1 MEKVKSPTLQSKY
14 RPEEEQDFVSW
25 LYKMFLAKKNNK
37 HITYNR
43 IIDLAKEFYDIEID
57 QSTVGS
63 YFNDFRKSL
72 APVMTEQSL
81 NDTTVNLLL
90 NAHTKNVNSKNRSAI
105 NRKLKD
111 ISEQFLLKE
120 LITNSIKELEPLQYE
135 IKDLQNGESE
145 AVLLLSDWHKGQ
157 VSDNFFNKFNDEIFH
172 QRVEKLLNKNT
183 KTTNLRVLQRIFK
196 K

>member
-25 LYKMFLAKKNNK
+25 LYKMFLAKKDNK

-72 APVMTEQSL
+72 APVITEQSL

-135 IKDLQNGESE
+135 IKELQNGESE

-157 VSDNFFNKFNDEIFH
+157 VSDNFFNKCRKII
-172 QRVEKLLNKNT
+172 K
-183 KTTNLRVLQRIFK
+183 
-196 K
+196 